1 MTNFW
6 LENPNILLNK
16 NYISE
21 IWPNND
27 FDLARKLN
35 AITRIIIIMAILG
48 YFLTKSIYIP
58 VSAIVSLL
66 VLVIIYKSKKQTKTQ
81 TKEGFL
87 SNSNNPVNPVNGLKK
102 ILEKEFTMPT
112 KKNPVMNVLMN
123 EYKENPKR
131 KPAAPAYNQEVE
143 EEINNKTKK
152 QDERLF
158 KNLGDNLSFENSMRS
173 FYAMPNTQIPNNQ
186 KEFAEFCY
194 GNMPSCKEGDS
205 LQCSKNNAL
214 FRTT

>member
-87 SNSNNPVNPVNGLKK
+87 SNSNQPVNGLKK

>member
-16 NYISE
+16 NYLTE

-35 AITRIIIIMAILG
+35 AITRIIVIMAILG

-58 VSAIVSLL
+58 VSAIVSLV
-66 VLVIIYKSKKQTKTQ
+66 VLVIIYKSKKETKAQ

-87 SNSNNPVNPVNGLKK
+87 SNSVQKNELNK

-131 KPAAPAYNQEVE
+131 KPAAPSYNNEVRA
-143 EEINNKTKK
+143 EINDNVKSEDK
-152 QDERLF
+152 RLF
-158 KNLGDNLSFENSMRS
+158 KNLRDNLSFENSMRN